1 MFANLPQQTN
11 VWFKCF
17 MLEAPIESVKLYVVE
32 EISKSESKLR
42 VLICTIALGWGQIVK
57 MCTEVSTSALQ
68 TQSKLLFRKLVDLVE
83 MVNNCNVFHTFYTK
97 TIVLYLTNCDGH
109 VRVLVEAS
117 SCRQVF
123 ISRLFEASGQ
133 AKSEGCLCCNVCS
146 KVWKCLD
153 YDSMVMISFSPIGI
167 NKQNGLKRQI
177 SKMQIELIHEK
188 LLNYRA
194 SILPKRTNEFLPVGS
209 TNVLFEFD
217 HYQIKQVLEKCCYV
231 YTIDDLLEY
240 VELWRNT
247 HTNNIMAI
255 LAEIFDDIDANC
267 DRLDSDNEEMDIEED
282 D

>member
-1 MFANLPQQTN
+1 MVT
-11 VWFKCF
+11 
-17 MLEAPIESVKLYVVE
+17 S
-32 EISKSESKLR
+32 EIWLKAR
-42 VLICTIALGWGQIVK
+42 
-57 MCTEVSTSALQ
+57 
-68 TQSKLLFRKLVDLVE
+68 
-83 MVNNCNVFHTFYTK
+83 
-97 TIVLYLTNCDGH
+97 
-109 VRVLVEAS
+109 

-133 AKSEGCLCCNVCS
+133 AKSESCLCCDVCS
-146 KVWKCLD
+146 KACKCLN
-153 YDSMVMISFSPIGI
+153 YDGIDMNSFSSIGI

-209 TNVLFEFD
+209 ANVLFEFD

-247 HTNNIMAI
+247 HANNVMAI
-255 LAEIFDDIDANC
+255 LAEIFDDIDSNC
-267 DRLDSDNEEMDIEED
+267 DRLDSDNKKMDIEEEDWKEIMD
-282 D
+282 DASSIAKYFDDSKFAT